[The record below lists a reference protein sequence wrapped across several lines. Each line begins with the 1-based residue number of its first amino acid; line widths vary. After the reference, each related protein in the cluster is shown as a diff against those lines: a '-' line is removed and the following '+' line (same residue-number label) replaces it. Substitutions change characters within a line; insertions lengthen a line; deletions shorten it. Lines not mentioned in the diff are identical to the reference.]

1 MDKIDHLAASKVNYR
16 QCVYSLAARDFNK
29 AHDWISSALTHLQ
42 LHIDITQ
49 ACNLVKD
56 RAIMRSISDNAIS
69 SITQED
75 FLEVLS
81 NMHSTVDPAE
91 ISRLES
97 FD

>member
-1 MDKIDHLAASKVNYR
+1 
-16 QCVYSLAARDFNK
+16 
-29 AHDWISSALTHLQ
+29 
-42 LHIDITQ
+42 
-49 ACNLVKD
+49 
-56 RAIMRSISDNAIS
+56 MRSISDNAIS